1 MIHVIGGAGF
11 IGSRLTQRFDKQK
24 RPYRVF
30 DKALSGAQ
38 YLDVT
43 DKSSFENLPP
53 AETIINLA
61 AEHRDNVRP
70 AYLYDQVNVEGARNL
85 CSHCTTTG
93 VRHLIFTSSVAVYG
107 LASEQTGEDGALKPS
122 NEYGRTKLEAEEVY
136 REWHARDPITRS
148 LTIIRP
154 TVVFGEGNRG
164 NVFNLFLQIA
174 ANRFIMVGSGENK
187 KSMAY
192 VGNVAE
198 FLDFCIRFNTGSHV
212 YNYVDSPDMDMNA
225 LVTKCRQ
232 ILLKKSGVGLRI
244 PTWAGLTIGHI
255 FDFLSA
261 SMKWQAPISSV
272 RVKKFTSTSSF
283 TTAASKI
290 GFIPSVDLGQA
301 VDQTLRYEFPEH
313 CGIESEH
320 F

>member
-11 IGSRLTQRFDKQK
+11 IGSRLTQLFDQQG
-24 RPYRVF
+24 RPYQIF
-30 DKALSGAQ
+30 DRALSGAQ
-38 YLDVT
+38 YLDVA
-43 DKSSFENLPP
+43 DKDSFENLPS

-70 AYLYDQVNVEGARNL
+70 EHLYDQVNVEGARNI
-85 CSHCTTTG
+85 CSHCTRTG

-107 LASEQTGEDGALKPS
+107 LASDQTGEDGILKPS
-122 NEYGRTKLEAEEVY
+122 NKYGRTKLEAEKVY
-136 REWHARDPITRS
+136 EDWHARDPINRS

-164 NVFNLFLQIA
+164 NVFNLFRQIA
-174 ANRFIMVGSGENK
+174 ANRFVMVGSGENK

-198 FLDFCIRFNTGSHV
+198 FLDFCTQINTGTHI

-225 LVTKCRQ
+225 LVIKCRKM
-232 ILLKKSGVGLRI
+232 LLNKSGVGLRI
-244 PTWAGLTIGHI
+244 PTWAGLSIGHL

-261 SMKWQAPISSV
+261 STKWHAPVSSL
-272 RVKKFTSTSSF
+272 RVKKFISTSSF

-290 GFIPSVDLGQA
+290 GFIPSVKLDEA

-313 CGIESEH
+313 CKIQG
-320 F
+320 